1 MKLAK
6 PRGTVVLKSTIASK
20 NRLDLTTAI
29 VNEITFVGSR
39 CGPFRPAI
47 QALATGTV
55 SVDDLIDS
63 VYSLDDLDEALVAAK
78 NKLKVLLRP

>member
-1 MKLAK
+1 
-6 PRGTVVLKSTIASK
+6 LKSTIASK